1 MGKKKL
7 GIGTFH
13 EHQGYQLRS
22 FMILQVERFF
32 SMAEKDKTN
41 HKAST
46 NHEWLGGVIT
56 KHHPSPRGIPIF
68 GEAQAW
74 GMVTMAYYGIGW
86 IPH

>member
-46 NHEWLGGVIT
+46 NHEWLGGG
-56 KHHPSPRGIPIF
+56 S
-68 GEAQAW
+68 
-74 GMVTMAYYGIGW
+74 
-86 IPH
+86 